1 LSPTLTREEKRE
13 RTRRALL
20 DAAAKLFRKHGLEG
34 TSIDMLAA
42 EAGFTKGAFYAHF
55 DSKED
60 LYLVLLDE
68 RFDEQLGRLEQTL
81 SGEQG
86 AAEEARRGADLF
98 LTTAVADDEWKRLY
112 FEFVAYATRNAPFRE
127 KLAERHRALRERLT
141 QIYSAWG
148 AGFDVEPP
156 IPVADIAAM
165 TDFMADG
172 YLLNQMIDR
181 ELDPALYTNMLLV
194 YMRGLQAMTL
204 GWEPPAETFEPGEGA
219 R

>member
-1 LSPTLTREEKRE
+1 MSPTRVREQRRE

-60 LYLVLLDE
+60 LYLVLLEE
-68 RFDEQLGRLEQTL
+68 RFDEQLGRLEETL
-81 SGEQG
+81 SGEGG
-86 AAEEARRGADLF
+86 ADEEARRGADLF
-98 LTTAVADDEWKRLY
+98 LTTVADDEWKRLY
-112 FEFVAYATRNAPFRE
+112 FEFVAYAVRNPGFRE
-127 KLAERHRALRERLT
+127 KLAERHRALRARLAE
-141 QIYSAWG
+141 IFSEWG
-148 AGFDVEPP
+148 AEFEEEPP
-156 IPVADIAAM
+156 IPVSDVAAM
-165 TDFMADG
+165 VDFMADG

-194 YMRGLQAMTL
+194 YMRGLQAMAL
-204 GWEPPAETFEPGEGA
+204 GWEPPAGAFEPEQGD
-219 R
+219 

>member
-1 LSPTLTREEKRE
+1 MSPTLTRDEKRG

-42 EAGFTKGAFYAHF
+42 EAGYTKGAFYAHF

-68 RFDEQLGRLEQTL
+68 RFDEQLGRLEHTL
-81 SGEQG
+81 TGEQG
-86 AAEEARRGADLF
+86 ATEEARRGADLF

-112 FEFVAYATRNAPFRE
+112 FEFVAYAMRNPQFGE
-127 KLAERHRALRERLT
+127 KLAKRHRALRERLT
-141 QIYSAWG
+141 EIYSEWG
-148 AGFDVEPP
+148 GGFDVEPP

-194 YMRGLQAMTL
+194 YMRGLQAMAL
-204 GWEPPAETFEPGEGA
+204 GWEPPAGIFEQ